1 MRNSPMAIAAAA
13 LLAFAGALPA
23 LANEDKQAIEECI
36 KDNADQGQ
44 GAQVVTAYC
53 ACMTEKMAV
62 GEKLTVSEW
71 EKTHPAED
79 KACSAA
85 AGWK

>member
-1 MRNSPMAIAAAA
+1 MTNSSLTIAAAV
-13 LLAFAGALPA
+13 LLALAGVAPA
-23 LANEDKQAIEECI
+23 LANEDKQSIEECV

-44 GAQVVTAYC
+44 KAQVITAYC

-62 GEKLTVSEW
+62 GEPLSVSEW
-71 EKTHPAED
+71 EKSHPAEG

-85 AGWK
+85 AGWN